1 MKQFIAQALI
11 VHKSTD
17 PTVNDNRNRGF
28 DVESEWYNGVKFWKL
43 ISFTGSDANWSLVG
57 SGGGLEVTDSAKITA
72 LKLVSNWVNPN
83 DAEDKLYF
91 KMTLNLPTGQS
102 EHDYYIGIDTSTN
115 TAFRYTYEKIDGTLA
130 WVRMPLQIS
139 ISGL

>member
-11 VHKSTD
+11 VHRSSD
-17 PTVNDNRNRGF
+17 PTTSDNASRGF

-57 SGGGLEVTDSAKITA
+57 SGGGLEVTDSAKRTA

-115 TAFRYTYEKIDGTLA
+115 TAFKYIYEKIDGDLT